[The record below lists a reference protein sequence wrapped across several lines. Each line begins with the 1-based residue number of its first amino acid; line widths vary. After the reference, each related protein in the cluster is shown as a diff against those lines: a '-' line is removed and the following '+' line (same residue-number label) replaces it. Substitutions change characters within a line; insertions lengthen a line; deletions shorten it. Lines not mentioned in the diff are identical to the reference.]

1 VPRFIEFPTETEGV
15 TILVEVDAAE
25 AVPPPGV
32 QKAGLFGKDKSVA
45 VAGERFDVAIRR
57 VISENVRALTD
68 AVKDLAEKPDE
79 VELKFGLKA
88 TGELGNIAIAK
99 VGVEST
105 FEVRLA
111 WKQTPAATPQG

>member
-15 TILVEVDAAE
+15 TILVEADAAE
-25 AVPPPGV
+25 VAPPPGV
-32 QKAGLFGKDKSVA
+32 RKAGLLGKDKGVA
-45 VAGERFDVAIRR
+45 VASERFDVAIRR
-57 VISENVRALTD
+57 VIGQNVRALTD
-68 AVKDLAEKPDE
+68 AMEDLAERPDE

-111 WKQTPAATPQG
+111 WKKPARPEG